1 MKLPNSERPFLNAMR
16 CIADI
21 PRYRSRHTPDAVALS
36 FGDRQTTYRELD
48 DFSNRVANGLIA
60 RGIGHR
66 DRVAVLDKNCDSFFE
81 IYFGA
86 TKAGAVLPAGR
97 G

>member
-1 MKLPNSERPFLNAMR
+1 MHYVVKA
-16 CIADI
+16 
-21 PRYRSRHTPDAVALS
+21 AVADANGKLFS
-36 FGDRQTTYRELD
+36 FRAQKTMYGGKAIRAKDEVFI
-48 DFSNRVANGLIA
+48 FSSENEGGEGLIA